1 MMGAFFTWVVLGL
14 IAGALAKLIMPGDQK
29 GGCLLTI
36 LLGVIGAVIG
46 GWLGQ
51 FATFLPNEPIS
62 SGWPSFG
69 QIITATTGALV
80 LLIVLRLISRK

>member
-1 MMGAFFTWVVLGL
+1 MANFFSWVVLGL

-51 FATFLPNEPIS
+51 FATFLPTEDIV
-62 SGWPSFG
+62 SGWPSIG
-69 QIITATTGALV
+69 QIVTATTGALV
-80 LLIVLRLISRK
+80 LLIVLRLVSRK